1 MEYVPKSSQG
11 LSRSIN
17 LFTACILVVSLIVGS
32 GIFKKTAPM
41 AAELMSPGLV
51 LAAWITAG
59 VITLLGTL
67 TVAELAGMLA
77 DSGGP
82 IIYLK
87 KAYGNLIGWLYG
99 WSCFTVIQTAAIA
112 GISYVFAESV
122 NAFYTL
128 PEIGGAWTEMSI
140 FGMIFPFQNL
150 SIKLVAI
157 GLIVALTIINYR
169 GVKGGSM
176 VSKIV
181 TFTVIIGIVMVF
193 IMALASPSGTWEN
206 LDYNAPGVL
215 ETTGTTFPFTAF
227 FLAMLS
233 CFWAY
238 EGFISLNFIGGEI
251 VNPQKNIP
259 KALAIGII
267 LVITTYV
274 IANIGY
280 LYAMPIEE
288 IAAVS
293 GDERA
298 IIGVEVVK
306 KIGGP
311 WAVAAISILIMVS
324 TLGCTNST
332 ILTAPRLYFKMAKD
346 GLFFRSLGD
355 VHIKFKT
362 PHMALLVQA
371 VWAILLVLSGSFD
384 QLTDMLIFAAF
395 LFYGLIAFGVI
406 ILRRKMPDT
415 PRPYKVILY
424 PYVPLFF
431 VLFCIVLVVITL
443 INKPWEAFT
452 GLFLV
457 LSGLPFYYYWKIK
470 NRIPENVD

>member
-1 MEYVPKSSQG
+1 MEYVPKNSQG

-17 LFTACILVVSLIVGS
+17 LFTASILVVSLIVGS

-41 AAELMSPGLV
+41 AAELMSPALV

-59 VITLLGTL
+59 IITLLGTL

-87 KAYGNLIGWLYG
+87 KAYGNIWGWLYG

-112 GISYVFAESV
+112 GVAYVFAESV
-122 NAFYTL
+122 NAFYSI
-128 PEIGGAWTEMSI
+128 PEIAGSWTHISL
-140 FGMIFPFQNL
+140 FGLIYPFQNL
-150 SIKLVAI
+150 GIKLVAI
-157 GLIVALTIINYR
+157 GLIAGLTTINYR
-169 GVKGGSM
+169 GVEGGSL

-181 TFTVIIGIVMVF
+181 TITVIIGIVMVF
-193 IMALASPSGTWEN
+193 IMALSSTSGTWEN
-206 LDYNAPGVL
+206 VSYNAPAIL
-215 ETTGTTFPFTAF
+215 ETTGTSFPFTAF

-251 VNPQKNIP
+251 INPQKNIP
-259 KALAIGII
+259 RALGIGIL
-267 LVITTYV
+267 LVIATYL

-288 IAAVS
+288 IAAVAQE
-293 GDERA
+293 ERG
-298 IIGVEVVK
+298 IIGVEVMR
-306 KIGGP
+306 KIGGH
-311 WAVAAISILIMVS
+311 WAVTAISLLIMIS

-346 GLFFRSLGD
+346 GLFFSSLGE
-355 VHIKFKT
+355 VHNKFQT
-362 PHMALLVQA
+362 PHKALVVQG
-371 VWAILLVLSGSFD
+371 VWAGLLVLSGSFD

-406 ILRRKMPDT
+406 ILRKKMPES
-415 PRPYKVILY
+415 PRPYKVFLY

-431 VLFCIVLVVITL
+431 VLFCIILVVITL
-443 INKPWEAFT
+443 INRPYEAFT

-457 LSGLPFYYYWKIK
+457 LSGLPFYYYWKNK
-470 NRIPENVD
+470 RPQTED